1 VAHSPRN
8 FTLHGYVCAREC
20 FIVLVAR
27 GHFLPSGGVALDR
40 QLLQAAAGAALQGR
54 SDPERTSFARGKTL
68 LAASPAK
75 GKTQD
80 ESKIDTRVI

>member
-1 VAHSPRN
+1 VRVNA
-8 FTLHGYVCAREC
+8 
-20 FIVLVAR
+20 LVAR
-27 GHFLPSGGVALDR
+27 GHFPPSGGVALDR

-54 SDPERTSFARGKTL
+54 SDPERTSLESLSASRKTL
-68 LAASPAK
+68 LAATARAK